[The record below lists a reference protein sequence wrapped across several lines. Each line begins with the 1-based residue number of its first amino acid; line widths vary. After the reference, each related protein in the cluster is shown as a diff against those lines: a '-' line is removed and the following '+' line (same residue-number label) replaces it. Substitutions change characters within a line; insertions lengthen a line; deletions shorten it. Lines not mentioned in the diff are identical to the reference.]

1 MKEPYLCQVHVCFI
15 MENII
20 KRYETSFKDH
30 PDLPA
35 LTDYSS
41 GKTYTYRHM
50 AAKIAANHKIFEGL
64 GIAKGDKVA
73 LIGKNSIDWIC
84 VYMSVITYGAV
95 IVPILADFNPI
106 DMIGI
111 INHSDSKILFTDKSI
126 LVKIGTS
133 QLTQIKKIFCLE
145 EMVDPSF
152 EDFDINTIK
161 YADVDDEHTL
171 IISYTSGTTGAS
183 KGVMLPVR
191 SISNNVHFAVEHNFH
206 FEGSRVL
213 GLLPLAHAYGCAFDM
228 LTPLSTGSHIYILGK
243 IPSPKVLL
251 EALSKVKPHLI
262 CAVPLVM
269 EKLVRKNIFP
279 KLNKPF
285 IKIILS
291 IPLFNRII
299 YSSIRK
305 KLIESFGGSLRE
317 VNMGGAALSPD
328 VESFL
333 KCIKFPF
340 TMGYGMT
347 ECGPLISYDTWDAFK
362 SGSCGT
368 ILTGMEVKVETEGF
382 ENGVGEV
389 CVKGVNVM
397 TGYYKNPDATSK
409 AIVDGWL
416 HTGDVGYIDKKG
428 RIFLRGRCK
437 NMILSP
443 SGQNIYPEEIENK
456 LNNLEAVAESV
467 VCEDKGKLVALVFAD
482 PDKVKKNGW
491 NIEQLKSLMQEN
503 LSILNGMVGSYE
515 KVHLIRLCSEP
526 FEKTPKQSIKRFLY
540 PAAAKLVD

>member
-1 MKEPYLCQVHVCFI
+1 MD
-15 MENII
+15 NII
-20 KRYETSFKDH
+20 KRYETNFKTH

-35 LTDYSS
+35 LTDYAS
-41 GKTYTYRHM
+41 GKTYTYRHL
-50 AAKIAANHKIFEGL
+50 AAKVADNHKFFDEL

-73 LIGKNSIDWIC
+73 LIGKNSIDWVC
-84 VYMSVITYGAV
+84 VYISVITYGAV

-111 INHSDSKILFTDKSI
+111 INHSDSKVLFTDKSI
-126 LVKIGTS
+126 LEKIGTS
-133 QLTQIKKIFCLE
+133 QLTQVRKIFCLE
-145 EMVDPSF
+145 EMVDPRF
-152 EDFDINTIK
+152 EDFDINSIH
-161 YADVDDEHTL
+161 YAEVDDEDTL
-171 IISYTSGTTGAS
+171 IISYTSGTTGTS

-191 SISNNVHFAVEHNFH
+191 SITNNVQFALDHNFH

-228 LTPLSTGSHIYILGK
+228 LTPLSVGSHVYVLGK

-262 CAVPLVM
+262 CTVPLVM

-279 KLNKPF
+279 ILQKPSF
-285 IKIILS
+285 KVILS
-291 IPLFNRII
+291 IPLLNKII
-299 YSSIRK
+299 HNSIRK
-305 KLIESFGGSLRE
+305 KLMESFGGSLRE

-328 VESFL
+328 IESFL
-333 KCIKFPF
+333 KRIKFPF

-347 ECGPLISYDTWDAFK
+347 ECGPLISYDTWRDFK
-362 SGSCGT
+362 SSSCGT

-382 ENGVGEV
+382 EKGVGEI

-397 TGYYKNPDATSK
+397 TGYYKNPEATSK
-409 AIVDGWL
+409 AIIDGWL
-416 HTGDVGYIDKKG
+416 HTGDVGYIDEKC

-443 SGQNIYPEEIENK
+443 SGQNIYPEEIESK

-467 VCEDKGKLVALVFAD
+467 VCEEKGKLIALVYPD

-491 NIEQLKSLMQEN
+491 DSHQLKTLMQEN
-503 LSILNGMVGSYE
+503 LTALNGIVGSYE
-515 KVHLIRLCSEP
+515 KVHSIRICLEP

-540 PAAAKLVD
+540 PAAAKLAE